1 MKKRVI
7 QAFAVVCCGVVM
19 FSTGVTKR
27 YMSAES
33 TDTTEK
39 YSTTAG
45 ISSVL
50 TVNLDETYATACV
63 SDSDSV
69 ITGTQA
75 AIVYGYKNIGIA
87 NISEGNLN
95 VREAADENSSLVGKM
110 PVDSACDI
118 LDIDGQWAHISSG
131 EVEGYVLAE
140 YLLTGDEAL
149 NKAKTLV
156 HTVAKVKESGL
167 RVRKEPSTD
176 SGILMTVA
184 EGEQLE
190 VLENQGEWIK
200 VTMDDEVGYAY
211 AEYVEVV
218 DEIRD
223 AMTLTEARYGEGVS
237 DVRVAIIDNAIQY
250 VGCPYVWGGTS
261 LAHGCDCSGFTM
273 GIMAQ
278 YGVYLPHSSR
288 AQANCGTRIST
299 SELKPGDLLFYGSG
313 NYISHVAIYMGGGQI
328 VHASDS
334 RTGII
339 ISNAFYRTPICAT
352 RVIYD

>member
-1 MKKRVI
+1 MRSRII
-7 QAFAVVCCGVVM
+7 QAFAVVCCGVLM
-19 FSTGVTKR
+19 ISSCVTKPFLSSENKDDASYR
-27 YMSAES
+27 
-33 TDTTEK
+33 
-39 YSTTAG
+39 TTAG

-50 TVNLDETYATACV
+50 AVNLDETYATACV

-75 AIVYGYKNIGIA
+75 AIVYGYKNIGIC
-87 NISEGNLN
+87 NVTEGNVN
-95 VREAADENSSLVGKM
+95 IREAADENASLVGKL
-110 PVDSACDI
+110 PVDAACDI
-118 LDIDGQWAHISSG
+118 LEYEGDWAHITSG
-131 EVEGYVLAE
+131 EVEGYVLSE
-140 YLLTGDEAL
+140 FLLTGDEAVA
-149 NKAKTLV
+149 KAKTLV
-156 HTVAKVKESGL
+156 HTVAKVKETGL
-167 RVRKEPSTD
+167 RVRKEPNTD
-176 SGILMTVA
+176 SEIIMTVA
-184 EGEQLE
+184 EGEQLSYVSQE
-190 VLENQGEWIK
+190 GDWIK
-200 VTMDDEVGYAY
+200 VSLDNEEGYAY

-288 AQANCGTRIST
+288 AQANCGTRVST

-313 NYISHVAIYMGGGQI
+313 SYISHVAIYMGGGQI

>member
-1 MKKRVI
+1 
-7 QAFAVVCCGVVM
+7 
-19 FSTGVTKR
+19 
-27 YMSAES
+27 
-33 TDTTEK
+33 
-39 YSTTAG
+39 
-45 ISSVL
+45 
-50 TVNLDETYATACV
+50 
-63 SDSDSV
+63 
-69 ITGTQA
+69 
-75 AIVYGYKNIGIA
+75 
-87 NISEGNLN
+87 
-95 VREAADENSSLVGKM
+95 
-110 PVDSACDI
+110 
-118 LDIDGQWAHISSG
+118 
-131 EVEGYVLAE
+131 
-140 YLLTGDEAL
+140 
-149 NKAKTLV
+149 
-156 HTVAKVKESGL
+156 
-167 RVRKEPSTD
+167 
-176 SGILMTVA
+176 MTVA

-288 AQANCGTRIST
+288 AQANCGTRVST

>member
-1 MKKRVI
+1 
-7 QAFAVVCCGVVM
+7 
-19 FSTGVTKR
+19 
-27 YMSAES
+27 
-33 TDTTEK
+33 
-39 YSTTAG
+39 
-45 ISSVL
+45 
-50 TVNLDETYATACV
+50 
-63 SDSDSV
+63 
-69 ITGTQA
+69 
-75 AIVYGYKNIGIA
+75 
-87 NISEGNLN
+87 
-95 VREAADENSSLVGKM
+95 M

-149 NKAKTLV
+149 NKAKTLA

-288 AQANCGTRIST
+288 AQANCGTRVST

>member
-1 MKKRVI
+1 MKKRII
-7 QAFAVVCCGVVM
+7 QAFAVVCSGVLM
-19 FSTGVTKR
+19 ISTCVTKPYLSGEQTNEEAR
-27 YMSAES
+27 
-33 TDTTEK
+33 
-39 YSTTAG
+39 TTAG
-45 ISSVL
+45 ISTVL
-50 TVNLDETYATACV
+50 AVNLDESYATACV

-75 AIVYGYKNIGIA
+75 AIVYGYNNIGIA

-118 LDIDGQWAHISSG
+118 LDVQGEWAHITSG
-131 EVEGYVLAE
+131 EVEGYVLYS
-140 YLLTGDEAL
+140 YLLTGDEAV

-167 RVRKEPSTD
+167 RVRKEPNTD
-176 SGILMTVA
+176 SEIIMTVS
-184 EGEQLE
+184 EGEQLSFVSQE
-190 VLENQGEWIK
+190 GDWIK
-200 VTMDDEVGYAY
+200 VSLDNEEGYAY
-211 AEYVEVV
+211 ADYVDVF

-313 NYISHVAIYMGGGQI
+313 SYISHVAIYMGGGQI